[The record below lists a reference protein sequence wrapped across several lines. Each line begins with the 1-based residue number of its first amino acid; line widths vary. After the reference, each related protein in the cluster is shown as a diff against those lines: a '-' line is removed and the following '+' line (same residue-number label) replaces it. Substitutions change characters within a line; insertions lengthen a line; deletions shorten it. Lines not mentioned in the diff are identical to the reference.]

1 MKLKE
6 AQMLGILALIAV
18 GIILLCMWGGADE
31 EQDTDAVQSDTQSS
45 HEVSFESDVLEIY
58 ESVMGQDAAPAAEE
72 WLQEEEEAS
81 FAIGGTEV
89 AVVPEPSE
97 ESRIRTVI
105 EENAPEEIPIIK
117 KEAIVAGA
125 GSTPEPT
132 KRTKRIIHVVQGGE
146 TLSHIS
152 QKYYGTSRKWRTIL
166 EANKD
171 VLSDPKLLRPDM
183 KLTIPAIEVATV
195 AVSSRPALSA
205 SSTASRT
212 YKVQK
217 GDTLFR
223 IAMKC
228 YEDGAKWRDILKANE
243 DRISDPK
250 RDVRPGMSLVIP

>member
-31 EQDTDAVQSDTQSS
+31 EQDTDAVQSDSQSS

-58 ESVMGQDAAPAAEE
+58 ESVMGQDAAPAGEE
-72 WLQEEEEAS
+72 WLQDEEEAS
-81 FAIGGTEV
+81 LEIGGTEV

-97 ESRIRTVI
+97 ESRIRAVI
-105 EENAPEEIPIIK
+105 EENAPEEIGIIK
-117 KEAIVAGA
+117 KEAVAA
-125 GSTPEPT
+125 SDGSTP
-132 KRTKRIIHVVQGGE
+132 KRPKRIIHVVQQGE

-166 EANKD
+166 EANKN

-183 KLTIPAIEVATV
+183 KLTIPAIEVTTV

-212 YKVQK
+212 YTVQK